1 MDLNEV
7 LKAMEEGQTKV
18 AAATAPENPEA
29 LENAESEALAGALS
43 KAAQAVTAP
52 ESSDPVDSL
61 MQMAE
66 SLAGAEKDAEVAF
79 AALCGQAFG
88 DALINKMAAYNAQ
101 AQQVAAL
108 PETVTNENA
117 LSKIA
122 AEILE
127 QNNPEL
133 VQKIAAEAGYA
144 DTMEK
149 AAADYQ
155 AGQQEALKDV
165 HTLAVGEFLK
175 GAAETEVLLNK
186 YREVLAQQ

>member
-29 LENAESEALAGALS
+29 PENAESEALAGALS